1 MDLKVVNEK
10 NEKVFATRELE
21 TEEMTSL
28 YKTEQ
33 EARDNYTSYNGS
45 YSETTQKI
53 NDNEIKYYL
62 TATGNPVEF
71 PTSQKLK
78 VTFNKIRNSY
88 WEKGKEK
95 YRVYEG
101 EWSYEIDV
109 SSKMAKS
116 NIVQYKLVSISDESY
131 KFDSAR
137 VSNTAFKIYLSN
149 CNGIAHNENECV
161 EISDGRKFYPAGRS
175 DGDGMISVK
184 EDGIVRY
191 YNTFNLTNYD
201 ATDNLKVH
209 LFKENGDEVIA
220 ELTKEK

>member
-1 MDLKVVNEK
+1 MKK
-10 NEKVFATRELE
+10 MKKVFATRELE

-95 YRVYEG
+95 
-101 EWSYEIDV
+101 I
-109 SSKMAKS
+109 
-116 NIVQYKLVSISDESY
+116 
-131 KFDSAR
+131 
-137 VSNTAFKIYLSN
+137 
-149 CNGIAHNENECV
+149 
-161 EISDGRKFYPAGRS
+161 
-175 DGDGMISVK
+175 
-184 EDGIVRY
+184 
-191 YNTFNLTNYD
+191 
-201 ATDNLKVH
+201 
-209 LFKENGDEVIA
+209 
-220 ELTKEK
+220 